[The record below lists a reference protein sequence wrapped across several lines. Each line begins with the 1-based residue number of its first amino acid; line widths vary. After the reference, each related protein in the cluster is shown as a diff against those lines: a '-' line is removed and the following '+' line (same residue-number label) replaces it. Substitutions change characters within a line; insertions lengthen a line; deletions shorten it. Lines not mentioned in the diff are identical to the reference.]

1 MKNIFKVVAQGEA
14 YAVQSQKAENGQLM
28 KCNIVLQE
36 VNGKYA
42 DTYVA
47 VMLGGMASCRF
58 YPNEVVCASLHF
70 TAREYNGQMFQD
82 IVVNDIIKLKP

>member
-36 VNGKYA
+36 VNGQIIYNFSN
-42 DTYVA
+42 
-47 VMLGGMASCRF
+47 LQ
-58 YPNEVVCASLHF
+58 F
-70 TAREYNGQMFQD
+70 TIYNLV
-82 IVVNDIIKLKP
+82 I

>member
-1 MKNIFKVVAQGEA
+1 MKNIFRIVAQGEA

-36 VNGKYA
+36 VEGKYG

-47 VMLGGMASCRF
+47 AMLGSLASCRF
-58 YPNEVVCASLHF
+58 YQGEVVYASLHF